1 MSVTRPRGLV
11 ALVGSL
17 TQLSSDEQAPDLRK
31 GQLLVSPALS
41 PSGEL
46 VRGQHHGRRVRI
58 VLAVHGP
65 RMYRAD
71 PRCASIDFTI
81 SRRRGGRRR
90 PADKPVVLLRPP
102 SRARGGAQPNGNT
115 TGSSGTVI
123 DKMIASIGKPS
134 FQKSANR

>member
-1 MSVTRPRGLV
+1 MSVTHPSGLV

-17 TQLSSDEQAPDLRK
+17 TQLGSDEQAPDLR
-31 GQLLVSPALS
+31 QCQVLVAPAPS
-41 PSGEL
+41 PSREL
-46 VRGQHHGRRVRI
+46 VRGQHHGRRMRI

-71 PRCASIDFTI
+71 RIRASIDFTI
-81 SRRRGGRRR
+81 SRLAAA
-90 PADKPVVLLRPP
+90 PEC
-102 SRARGGAQPNGNT
+102 AQPNGNT
-115 TGSSGTVI
+115 TGRSGTAI